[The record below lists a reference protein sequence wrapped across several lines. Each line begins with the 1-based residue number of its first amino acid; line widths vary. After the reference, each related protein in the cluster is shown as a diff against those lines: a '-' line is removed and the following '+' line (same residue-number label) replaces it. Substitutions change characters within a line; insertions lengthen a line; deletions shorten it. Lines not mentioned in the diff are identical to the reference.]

1 MKGVTFEIDG
11 ITFSFTPEEVAQI
24 DAEIAEW
31 ENEQEEIDQL
41 EPLDIL

>member
-1 MKGVTFEIDG
+1 MKGIIFVIGDQTFE
-11 ITFSFTPEEVAQI
+11 FTPEEVVQI

-31 ENEQEEIDQL
+31 EAEQEEIDQP